1 MLKLED
7 KYGMIIDKVLNRY
20 IQTTEFGWEEDSDYC
35 AEVDNIE
42 SFVYSRPAELVPL
55 GRMWVSTGAT
65 KMVVGSDELDYVLKV
80 PFMGNF
86 YGQYETTETG
96 EEYCEYTFSEFC
108 HGDYCYDEVEIYKHA
123 VDFGVEKI
131 FAKTEAFAD
140 LECGIIVYKQPKVLS
155 SNDSS
160 GSRRPS
166 PAAVKRAEELR
177 YTSPFKAFWVAQV
190 IDQYGE
196 EFFDK
201 VLEFINDICPEVG
214 QDMHQGNYGF
224 TYDGKPIILDY
235 AGYFE

>member
-1 MLKLED
+1 M
-7 KYGMIIDKVLNRY
+7 
-20 IQTTEFGWEEDSDYC
+20 
-35 AEVDNIE
+35 
-42 SFVYSRPAELVPL
+42 
-55 GRMWVSTGAT
+55 
-65 KMVVGSDELDYVLKV
+65 
-80 PFMGNF
+80 
-86 YGQYETTETG
+86 
-96 EEYCEYTFSEFC
+96 
-108 HGDYCYDEVEIYKHA
+108 
-123 VDFGVEKI
+123 EKI

-224 TYDGKPIILDY
+224 TYDGRPIILDY

>member
-1 MLKLED
+1 MLMLED
-7 KYGMIIDKVLNRY
+7 KYGMIIDKILNKY
-20 IQTTEFGWEEDSDYC
+20 INTTEFGWEEDSDYC

-42 SFVYSRPAELVPL
+42 SFIYSRPAELASL
-55 GRMWVSTGAT
+55 GRMWAKTGAT

-80 PFMGNF
+80 PFMGTF
-86 YGQYETTETG
+86 YENWIND
-96 EEYCEYTFSEFC
+96 EESECIFSEFY

-155 SNDSS
+155 FNHSS

-177 YTSPFKAFWVAQV
+177 YNSSFKSSWVAQV

-201 VLEFINDICPEVG
+201 LLEFIDDICPEVG
-214 QDMHQGNYGF
+214 QDMHCGNYGY